1 MSAYF
6 IARVKISDK
15 EKYKQYIDAVPNVID
30 KFNGKAIVRTE
41 QCLTLEGTE
50 ENRRIIIIEFPS
62 LEKAKKFYHSEEYQ
76 KIKKIRE
83 KAAIGEII
91 VVESLL

>member
-15 EKYKQYIDAVPNVID
+15 EKYKQYIDAVPSVID

-62 LEKAKKFYHSEEYQ
+62 LEKAKEFYYSEEYQ
-76 KIKKIRE
+76 KIKEIRK